1 MTENVLC
8 LKCKLP
14 GEWRE
19 EYWVENERKILV
31 KKSVSYRSPLRKVPL
46 GYMHEACLNKSG
58 L

>member
-46 GYMHEACLNKSG
+46 GYMHEACLNEK
-58 L
+58 